1 MSAACWE
8 YQDFWQYLKAADPS
22 IQRQMAKQV
31 DAIMVEMLPKL
42 TNKWR
47 VEVLFNAPDAVIESL
62 YKRNIITKETID
74 VLANRGRMITLIAVE
89 Y

>member
-1 MSAACWE
+1 MAATWE
-8 YQDFWQYLKAADPS
+8 WSDGWQYIKAAEPS
-22 IQRQMAKQV
+22 VRVQLAKQF
-31 DAIMVEMLPKL
+31 DSIMVEMLPKL